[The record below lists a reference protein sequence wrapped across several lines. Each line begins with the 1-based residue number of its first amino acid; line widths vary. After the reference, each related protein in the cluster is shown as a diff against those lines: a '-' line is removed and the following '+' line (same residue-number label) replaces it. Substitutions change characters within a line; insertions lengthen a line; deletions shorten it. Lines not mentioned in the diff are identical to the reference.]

1 MTVRPG
7 HDHLNVGAYG
17 FRLVPDGP
25 GFDMQDLVE
34 QSEQAPAVAVSCSRV
49 VAQTSF
55 RRVRPDSY
63 ETSHRGGPYM
73 SVTKDPPA
81 IVLRYPGVTAAAFVH
96 PLATVPL
103 SFLAHWHG
111 YATLHAGAFL
121 YRARAWVVVGERGVG
136 KSTLLALL
144 GQRGH
149 PVVADDLVVIDGNEV
164 LSGPSCVDLRE
175 DAADRIVGAR
185 AIGEVGGR
193 MRHRLATPPAP
204 ARVPLGGIWLLDW
217 GKEVVFE
224 PLSLDISV
232 RLLHEQHYVGPL
244 GPPDPEAVFALLAKP
259 MLRFRRPRAWDPAEA
274 AIDQLLGAI
283 DAL

>member
-1 MTVRPG
+1 
-7 HDHLNVGAYG
+7 
-17 FRLVPDGP
+17 
-25 GFDMQDLVE
+25 MQNLIE
-34 QSEQAPAVAVSCSRV
+34 QSEQAPAVAMSCSSD
-49 VAQTSF
+49 AAKMSF
-55 RRVRPDSY
+55 RRMRPHSF
-63 ETSHRGGPYM
+63 EISHRGGPYM

-121 YRARAWVVVGERGVG
+121 YQGRAWVVVGEREAG

-149 PVVADDLVVIDGNEV
+149 PVVADDLVVIDGDEV

-175 DAADRIVGAR
+175 DAAGHIVGAR
-185 AIGEVGGR
+185 AIGEVGDR

-204 ARVPLGGIWLLDW
+204 ARVPLGGFWLLDW
-217 GKEVVFE
+217 GNEVTYE
-224 PLSLDISV
+224 PLSLDVSV
-232 RLLHEQHYVGPL
+232 RMLHEQHYVGQL
-244 GPPDPEAVFALLAKP
+244 GPPAPESMFALLEKP
-259 MLRFRRPRAWDPAEA
+259 LLRFRRPREWDAASA
-274 AIDQLLGAI
+274 AIDQLLEAI